1 MTGEL
6 IAVTCALLA
15 MMVLCGWLV
24 WEVTSISRE
33 TRKNQSTHVELIE
46 KLSQLAVSRDALTY
60 QALRAVDSLGSYD
73 DDSSSPGVEETE
85 DGIGSDERALAEE
98 GLGADPFVAGTIFE
112 R

>member
-6 IAVTCALLA
+6 IAMACALLA

-46 KLSQLAVSRDALTY
+46 KLSQLVVSKDAFTY